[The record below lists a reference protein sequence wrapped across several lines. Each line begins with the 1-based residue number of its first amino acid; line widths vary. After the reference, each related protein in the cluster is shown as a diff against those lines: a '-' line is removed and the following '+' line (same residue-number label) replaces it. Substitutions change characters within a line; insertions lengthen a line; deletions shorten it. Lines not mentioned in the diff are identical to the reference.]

1 MKQPTTKMYLR
12 RLALLLF
19 SMVALACQN
28 TSTTNSA
35 SDLDRTDNDDT
46 IIPMRAP
53 TTNDIYIDSLQ
64 KDSTNIKKQ

>member
-1 MKQPTTKMYLR
+1 
-12 RLALLLF
+12 
-19 SMVALACQN
+19 MVALACQN